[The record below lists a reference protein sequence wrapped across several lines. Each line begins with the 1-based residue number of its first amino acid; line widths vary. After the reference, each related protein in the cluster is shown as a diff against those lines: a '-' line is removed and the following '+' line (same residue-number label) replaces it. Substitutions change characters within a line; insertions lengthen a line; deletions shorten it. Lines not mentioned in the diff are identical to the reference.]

1 MLPRSAPGLAG
12 HQSALVWRYQRV
24 CPEPRRIEG
33 RWAQQNRHWI
43 RFFAC
48 WHACF
53 PQLRASILQWKADL
67 FKDKKI
73 KSLFIHVIRTYC
85 PIFSLFIHVL
95 RTCCHIFSL
104 GSSLSLRS
112 CKQINLAYMLFR
124 SDYFSSDIVWFK
136 QHFSMYSY
144 VEIARISF
152 HNILYFRTPSYMYVF
167 WPGNVFIFNTDC
179 PKKCF
184 FFLNIDLFLT
194 KMGQVMMISFLSDP
208 DPKKTNMH

>member
-67 FKDKKI
+67 FKDKKM
-73 KSLFIHVIRTYC
+73 KSLFIHVIRTC
-85 PIFSLFIHVL
+85 CHIFSLFIHVIRTCCHIFSLFIHVL

-136 QHFSMYSY
+136 QHFI
-144 VEIARISF
+144 VTLR
-152 HNILYFRTPSYMYVF
+152 L
-167 WPGNVFIFNTDC
+167 PG
-179 PKKCF
+179 
-184 FFLNIDLFLT
+184 
-194 KMGQVMMISFLSDP
+194 
-208 DPKKTNMH
+208 